1 MRREKRMI
9 DRNRRDLVLAAGG
22 ALAAGALG
30 SAAWARAAED
40 AAERTPERKLGYA
53 IVGLGGYGLGVI
65 IPQFANCRHSRLVAL
80 VSGDPDKARR
90 VAAQYGVPDKNIYNY
105 QNYDRIRDNPDI
117 DIVYVCLPV
126 SMHAEYTIRAAK
138 AGKHVL
144 CEKPMAI
151 SSAECEAMIAACRQA
166 GKKLMIGYRCHFEPY
181 NLEAIRRARAGEI
194 GKLRYFRSEHGF
206 NFGSPNA
213 WRLKKAMSGGGS
225 LMDMGIYA
233 LNAARY
239 MTGEEPSALYA
250 IDSTDRRD
258 PRFREVEDRIAFE
271 LEFPSGVLGSCMSM
285 YSANQNHIL
294 LMGDKGRIELE
305 PATGYSGQR
314 LWVGNG
320 RDNEI
325 TPQPG
330 PGKTQWAGQLD
341 HMAQCVM
348 QDREPIVAGE
358 EGLRD
363 IRIIEAIYRS
373 ARERR
378 RIELTA

>member
-1 MRREKRMI
+1 MRQEMRMI

-30 SAAWARAAED
+30 SAAWARPGEG
-40 AAERTPERKLGYA
+40 AAERASERKLGYA
-53 IVGLGGYGLGVI
+53 VVGLGSYGLGMIV
-65 IPQFANCRHSRLVAL
+65 PQFANCRHSRLVAL
-80 VSGDPDKARR
+80 VSGDPAKARR
-90 VAAQYGVPDKNIYNY
+90 VAAQYGVPEKNLYNY

-126 SMHAEYTIRAAK
+126 AMHAEYTIRAAR

-206 NFGSPNA
+206 NFGNPNA

-250 IDSTDRRD
+250 VDSTDHRD

-314 LWVGNG
+314 MWVGNG
-320 RDNEI
+320 RENEI
-325 TPQPG
+325 TPPPG
-330 PGKTQWAGQLD
+330 PGATQWAGQLD
-341 HMAQCVM
+341 HMAQCVL